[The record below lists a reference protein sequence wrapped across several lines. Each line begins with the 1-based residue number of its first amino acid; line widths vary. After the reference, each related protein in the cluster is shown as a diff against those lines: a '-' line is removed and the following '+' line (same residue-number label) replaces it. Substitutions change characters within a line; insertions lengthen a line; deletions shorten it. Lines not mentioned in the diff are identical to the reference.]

1 MSNLIRTMEKHSRGI
16 KPADLKAVKG
26 MDNGPKAAIDF
37 GNKTLDKALYV
48 KVPTNEFKV
57 GNSTDIINDIP
68 VAFTVGNDPSASYSG
83 LLEFLDNL
91 DANNITRVILDNVT
105 DFKVMSF
112 DELRNGVISEVAKRN
127 AAISPN

>member
-1 MSNLIRTMEKHSRGI
+1 MEKHSRGI

-26 MDNGPKAAIDF
+26 MNNGPKAAIDF

-68 VAFTVGNDPSASYSG
+68 VAFTVGNDPSSYSD

-91 DANNITRVILDNVT
+91 EASNITRVILDNVT

-127 AAISPN
+127 TAISPN